1 MRIDKFLAHMGYGTR
16 KEVRKLLKAQKV
28 EVNGVVV
35 KDPGYNLNVDTDK
48 VIVKGEEVKYKPF
61 VYFMLNK
68 PQGYVSATV
77 DRRYPTVVDL
87 VPFHREIFPVGRLDI
102 DTEGLLI
109 LTDDGQLAHHLTSP
123 KKEVEKEY
131 YFELDKPLEEDDFSR
146 LKAGIRLEDNYLTKP
161 ARLLG
166 KVGDKSGTIVI
177 TEGKY
182 HQVKRMFLAL
192 GKTVVYLKR
201 IRIGGLI
208 LDSKLSPGEY
218 RELTPEEISIL
229 KNS

>member
-1 MRIDKFLAHMGYGTR
+1 MRIDKFLAHMGFGTR
-16 KEVRKLLKAQKV
+16 KEVRKLLKARKV

-68 PQGYVSATV
+68 PKGYVSATV

-87 VPFHREIFPVGRLDI
+87 VPVHRKIFPVGRLDI

-131 YFELDKPLEEDDFSR
+131 YFELDKPLEEEDFS
-146 LKAGIRLEDNYLTKP
+146 KIKTGIRLEDNYLTKP

-166 KVGDKSGTIVI
+166 KVGDKHGTIVI

-208 LDSKLSPGEY
+208 LDNKLSPGEY
-218 RELTPEEISIL
+218 RELTPEEILVL